1 MSLDSVFEEQVK
13 KFTSTSRMDK
23 IRLTSVYKTI
33 ELLILKS
40 CRLISVSYTHLDV
53 YKRQALNHS
62 TVVTN
67 VYHLTFSHSIFTAW
81 KSMALPKSLVLQK
94 TLDNG

>member
-40 CRLISVSYTHLDV
+40 YRLIYRD
-53 YKRQALNHS
+53 
-62 TVVTN
+62 
-67 VYHLTFSHSIFTAW
+67 
-81 KSMALPKSLVLQK
+81 
-94 TLDNG
+94 